1 MTTVEIDLAD
11 ILEQKYPHGF
21 HVPADIDLSMFL
33 EFGDDDWT
41 HDLDLKSLLAK
52 DRRIALVFDTEDV
65 KTLRPHLDDDQA
77 WEVLQQ
83 FEAACEDCQEPM
95 LETIRQLADFAYPD
109 DKAVLRE
116 RINRLAKQV
125 EALPDRQRS
134 NPAAYGEAA
143 AKLDTL
149 EAELKGA

>member
-21 HVPADIDLSMFL
+21 HVPADIDLSLFL

-41 HDLDLKSLLAK
+41 HDLDLKALLAK
-52 DRRIALVFDTEDV
+52 DRRIALVFDTEQV
-65 KTLRPHLDDDQA
+65 KALRPHLDDDQA

-95 LETIRQLADFAYPD
+95 LETIRKLADSAYPD

-116 RINRLAKQV
+116 RINRLAKEV
-125 EALPDRQRS
+125 EALPDRERS

-143 AKLDTL
+143 TKLDAI